1 MALYGQRRFD
11 SAIPLAE
18 RALTILEKALGRDHP
33 DVATVLNNLAELYR
47 AKGDY
52 ATAEPL
58 YQRALTIREK
68 ALGREHPDV
77 ANSLNNLAELYRAKG
92 DYATAE
98 PLYQRALTIREKA
111 LGREHPDVAASLHNL
126 AALYMA
132 KGDYGSAEPLYQ
144 RAVTI
149 REKALGREHPDVATS
164 LNNLA
169 DLHRTKG
176 DYATAEPL
184 HQRAL
189 TILEKA
195 LGREHPDV
203 AQSLNNLA
211 VLYMTKGDYASAEPL
226 CQRALTI
233 REKALGREHPAVA
246 QSLNNLAG
254 LYMTKGD
261 YATAEPLY
269 HRAITILE
277 KTLGREHPDVAQLLN
292 NLALLHMAK
301 GDYATAE
308 PLYQRALPTLEKALG
323 REHPDVA
330 SSLNSL
336 ATLYMAKGDYA
347 TAEPLYQRALTI
359 REKSLGREHSA
370 LAQSLHSLATLY
382 MAKGDYA
389 SAEPLYQRALTILE
403 KALGREH
410 PALAQSLNNLAV
422 LYMTKGDYASA
433 EPLCRRALAILEK
446 ALGREHP
453 GVARSLN
460 NLALL
465 YMTKG
470 DYATSEPLY
479 HRALTILEKALGRE
493 HPDVA
498 ASLNN
503 LADLHRTKGD
513 YATAERLH
521 QRAVTIR
528 EKALGREHPD
538 VATSLNNLATLY
550 MAKGDYA
557 TAERL
562 HQRALTIRGKALGRE
577 HPDLAR
583 SLHNL
588 AMLYKTK
595 GDYASAEPL
604 YHRALTIL
612 EKVLGREHPDVA
624 TSHNNLATLHLAHGD
639 TRLAIRM
646 TEQAANIEDRNAAI
660 LLTTGG
666 DEQKRAYMA
675 TLRGNTNIA
684 VSLHVQF
691 ASTDV
696 AARRLALTT
705 ILRRK
710 GRVLDAM
717 THGLA
722 ALRRRAGPE
731 DRLLLDKLSRVSA
744 ELSTLTW
751 RGPEAQRPRQ
761 SPEDYNSGQLAQYR
775 KNLARLDAER
785 QTLEAEIGRR
795 SPELKAEL
803 SPVSLAQVQVAVP
816 DGAALV
822 EFFRYAP
829 FNPRG
834 TETTDTFWDK
844 ARYVVYVL
852 RHGGDI
858 AWADLGEVEPIEDAV
873 GDLRKA
879 LARAATDPRPAA
891 RALDALVMQ
900 PIRRILGPTR
910 RVLLSPDGSLNLVPF
925 SALLDE
931 NGRYLVER
939 YAFTYLPSGRDL
951 VRLRATAPAR
961 QGAFVFAAPN
971 YDRPAATSP
980 PRNTGDP
987 PSDTN
992 VAMWFPP
999 LASAAEEGRALGRQL
1014 PGAQVLLGADATEH
1028 AVKALHGP
1036 RLLHIVTHGFFLPD
1050 QKEPHAPP
1058 QPLLL
1063 DVGSRGLNAWGSA
1076 LPHIENPLLRSGLA
1090 FAGANR
1096 QSTGNDND
1104 DGILTALEASQLDLN
1119 GTKLVVLAAC
1129 ETGVGDARS
1138 GDGVYGLRRALVMAG
1153 AETQVMSLWKVR
1165 DDATRELMQAYY
1177 DRLLAGGGRGE
1188 ALRQAQLAMLAN
1200 PDRAHPFFWAS
1211 FIASGNDAALDGKK
1225 VDPSFASVRP
1235 PPGCSC
1241 DLAAQAPAGSG
1252 AAAALLAACALARR
1266 RPRRGAHR
1274 ERRLRL
1280 TLRPTRS
1287 GPATAPASVAP
1298 VVP

>member
-1 MALYGQRRFD
+1 MRWWAATGIVVLAALLAVPRGGQAQGATPSADALEEAELLNRDVVALYGQGRFD
-11 SAIPLAE
+11 AAIPLAE

-33 DVATVLNNLAELYR
+33 DVATVLNNLAALHKT
-47 AKGDY
+47 KGDY
-52 ATAEPL
+52 ARAEPL
-58 YQRALTIREK
+58 FHRALGITEK
-68 ALGREHPDV
+68 ALG
-77 ANSLNNLAELYRAKG
+77 S
-92 DYATAE
+92 
-98 PLYQRALTIREKA
+98 
-111 LGREHPDVAASLHNL
+111 
-126 AALYMA
+126 
-132 KGDYGSAEPLYQ
+132 
-144 RAVTI
+144 
-149 REKALGREHPDVATS
+149 EHPDVATS

-169 DLHRTKG
+169 VRYAAKG
-176 DYATAEPL
+176 DYA
-184 HQRAL
+184 R
-189 TILEKA
+189 
-195 LGREHPDV
+195 
-203 AQSLNNLA
+203 
-211 VLYMTKGDYASAEPL
+211 
-226 CQRALTI
+226 
-233 REKALGREHPAVA
+233 
-246 QSLNNLAG
+246 
-254 LYMTKGD
+254 
-261 YATAEPLY
+261 AEPLY
-269 HRAITILE
+269 HRA
-277 KTLGREHPDVAQLLN
+277 LG
-292 NLALLHMAK
+292 
-301 GDYATAE
+301 
-308 PLYQRALPTLEKALG
+308 
-323 REHPDVA
+323 
-330 SSLNSL
+330 
-336 ATLYMAKGDYA
+336 
-347 TAEPLYQRALTI
+347 
-359 REKSLGREHSA
+359 
-370 LAQSLHSLATLY
+370 
-382 MAKGDYA
+382 
-389 SAEPLYQRALTILE
+389 
-403 KALGREH
+403 
-410 PALAQSLNNLAV
+410 
-422 LYMTKGDYASA
+422 
-433 EPLCRRALAILEK
+433 
-446 ALGREHP
+446 
-453 GVARSLN
+453 
-460 NLALL
+460 
-465 YMTKG
+465 
-470 DYATSEPLY
+470 
-479 HRALTILEKALGRE
+479 
-493 HPDVA
+493 
-498 ASLNN
+498 
-503 LADLHRTKGD
+503 
-513 YATAERLH
+513 
-521 QRAVTIR
+521 IR
-528 EKALGREHPD
+528 EKALGSEHPD
-538 VATSLNNLATLY
+538 VATSLNNIAALY
-550 MAKGDYA
+550 
-557 TAERL
+557 
-562 HQRALTIRGKALGRE
+562 H
-577 HPDLAR
+577 
-583 SLHNL
+583 
-588 AMLYKTK
+588 TK
-595 GDYASAEPL
+595 GDYARAEPL
-604 YHRALTIL
+604 YHRALGIT
-612 EKVLGREHPDVA
+612 EKALGSEHPDVAASLSRLAVLYDTKGDYARAEPLYHRALGIREKALGSEHPGVATSLDTLALLYAEKGDYARAEPLHHRALGIREKALGSEHPYVATSFNNLALLYHTTGDYTRAEPLYHRALGITEKALGSEHPDVA
-624 TSHNNLATLHLAHGD
+624 TSLNNIAALYHTKGDYARAEPLFHRALGITEKALGSEHPDVATSLNNIAALYHTKGDYARAEPLFHRALGITEKALGSEHPDVAASLYNLAVLRQALGD
-639 TRLAIRM
+639 VPGALRM
-646 TEQAANIEDRNAAI
+646 IEQAASIQDRNAAI
-660 LLTTGG
+660 LLNTGG

-675 TLRGNTNIA
+675 TLRATTYVA
-684 VSLHVQF
+684 VSSHVQF
-691 ASTDV
+691 APADE

-722 ALRRRAGPE
+722 ALRRRAGTE
-731 DRLLLDKLSRVSA
+731 DRSLLDKLSRVSA

-751 RGPEAQRPRQ
+751 RGPEAQRPGQ
-761 SPEDYNSGQLAQYR
+761 SPEDYAKGQLAQYR
-775 KNLARLDAER
+775 ANMARLDAAR

-803 SPVSLAQVQVAVP
+803 SPVSLVQVQATVP

-822 EFFRYAP
+822 ELFRYEP
-829 FNPRG
+829 FNPSG
-834 TETTDTFWDK
+834 TLAANTLWGK
-844 ARYVVYVL
+844 ARYIAYVL
-852 RHGGDI
+852 QQNGDI
-858 AWADLGEVEPIEDAV
+858 AWADLGEAAPIEDAV
-873 GDLRKA
+873 GALRKA

-900 PIRRILGPTR
+900 PIRRILGPMR
-910 RVLLSPDGSLNLVPF
+910 QVLLSPDGALNLVPF
-925 SALLDE
+925 GALLDE

-1014 PGAQVLLGADATEH
+1014 PGAQVLLGADATER
-1028 AVKALHGP
+1028 AVKALRGP
-1036 RLLHIVTHGFFLPD
+1036 RLLHIVTHGFFQQN

-1058 QPLLL
+1058 QPVLL

-1096 QSTGNDND
+1096 RSTGNDND

-1211 FIASGNDAALDGKK
+1211 FIASGSDAALDGKK